1 MKTKPDKQLVQYCEV
16 LMVLSAFSA
25 TSLAYRTFSLSA
37 TSWAKT
43 QATHS
48 SGLPWCKA

>member
-1 MKTKPDKQLVQYCEV
+1 MKTKPDKQLVQYCEA
-16 LMVLSAFSA
+16 LMVLSVFSA
-25 TSLAYRTFSLSA
+25 TSQSA

-43 QATHS
+43 QVTHS